1 MLRKG
6 YDADAMRRPLGAS
19 LAASLLVLAAAV
31 PVAHAAGSSVD
42 QLRQQQRELQRQRAA
57 KAAQLDVQRASVQQV
72 GRALDALEADL
83 RSQRSVVDA
92 ARRRTE
98 AQRAR
103 AAAAKAAEE
112 RTAAELA
119 VLRATVRRL
128 AVQEYMRGG
137 DPVVN
142 LEGGADSPMESVR
155 RRSLLSAAVGRSSD
169 VADRLRST
177 QEDHEVERRA
187 AATAAEQAA
196 TEQRRLEGRLAE
208 LDAASKQQQALA
220 AQVESRLEAQ
230 LAEAD
235 ALAAVDRRLAGQIT
249 AAQAELARR
258 IAATPRRVAPVSAG
272 PARRVGGI
280 SLSTVR
286 GITVASSIAGNLARL
301 LDAADAAGI
310 TLGGGGYRDSSAQ
323 IATRRANCG
332 TSNYD
337 IYEKPASQ
345 CSPPTARPGQSM
357 HERGLAVDFTTGGG
371 TVSSGSAAYRWL
383 SANAPRF
390 GFHNLPGE
398 PWHWSTNGD

>member
-1 MLRKG
+1 MP
-6 YDADAMRRPLGAS
+6 DAMRRPLGAS
-19 LAASLLVLAAAV
+19 LAASLLALAAAV

-57 KAAQLDVQRASVQQV
+57 KAAQLDVQRASVREV
-72 GRALDALEADL
+72 SRALDALEADL
-83 RSQRSVVDA
+83 RSQRAVVQA
-92 ARRRTE
+92 ARQRTE

-103 AAAAKAAEE
+103 AAAAKAAAEQ
-112 RTAAELA
+112 TAAELGA
-119 VLRATVRRL
+119 LRATVRRL
-128 AVQEYMRGG
+128 AVEEYMRGG

-142 LEGGADSPMESVR
+142 LEGDAGSPMESVR

-169 VADRLRST
+169 VADQLRST

-187 AATAAEQAA
+187 AAAAAEQAA
-196 TEQRRLEGRLAE
+196 AEQQRLEGRLAE
-208 LDAASKQQQALA
+208 LDAATEQQEALA

-235 ALAAVDRRLAGQIT
+235 ALASVDRRLAGQIT

-258 IAATPRRVAPVSAG
+258 VAATPRRVAPVSSG

-301 LDAADAAGI
+301 LDAAEAAGI
-310 TLGGGGYRDSSAQ
+310 VLGGGGYRDSSAQ

-357 HERGLAVDFTTGGG
+357 HERGLAVDFTSGGG
-371 TVSSGSAAYRWL
+371 TVRSGSAAYRWL
-383 SANAPRF
+383 SSNAPRF

-398 PWHWSTNGD
+398 PWHWSTTGD

>member
-1 MLRKG
+1 MP
-6 YDADAMRRPLGAS
+6 DAMRRPLGAS
-19 LAASLLVLAAAV
+19 LAASLLALAAAV

-57 KAAQLDVQRASVQQV
+57 KAAQLDVQRASVRDV
-72 GRALDALEADL
+72 SRALDALEADL
-83 RSQRSVVDA
+83 RSQRAVVTA
-92 ARRRTE
+92 ARQRTE

-103 AAAAKAAEE
+103 AAAAKAAAEQ
-112 RTAAELA
+112 TAAELA

-128 AVQEYMRGG
+128 AVEEYMRGG

-142 LEGGADSPMESVR
+142 LEGDAGSPMESVR

-169 VADRLRST
+169 VADQLRST

-196 TEQRRLEGRLAE
+196 AEQQRLESRLAE
-208 LDAASKQQQALA
+208 LDAATEKQEALA

-235 ALAAVDRRLAGQIT
+235 ALASVDRRLAGQIT

-258 IAATPRRVAPVSAG
+258 IAATPRRVAPG
-272 PARRVGGI
+272 PARTVTPGPARNSGGI

-301 LDAADAAGI
+301 LDAAEAAGI
-310 TLGGGGYRDSSAQ
+310 VLGGGGYRDSSAQ

-332 TSNYD
+332 PTNYD

-357 HERGLAVDFTTGGG
+357 HERGLAVDFTSGGG
-371 TVSSGSAAYRWL
+371 TVRSGSAAYRWL